1 MILETETGNQMSS
14 LICDLLPWISVLIT
28 WLILSHLLEFGLASI
43 LFTSMA
49 LLLSSV
55 LFALSRRKPVFMAEP
70 LEEEIF
76 RSDQETLPNKEDG
89 ALLSQPRIESMPQMR
104 EAQGQAKMFQPEGC
118 AVRSSLD
125 SSSESECINNFSTSE
140 DSEVEWPFKEDMDH
154 SPDCSD
160 GSITDEESLIEI
172 SIPSGHYVGQKEEE
186 PKFSLKQKFTDFTPG
201 SIFQQNCLADLLA
214 EINEMNEEDDNLI
227 EIDISMGS
235 IKCSRF
241 EIEA

>member
-1 MILETETGNQMSS
+1 MSS

-76 RSDQETLPNKEDG
+76 RSDQETLPIKEDG

-118 AVRSSLD
+118 TVRSSLD

-186 PKFSLKQKFTDFTPG
+186 PKFSLKQKFTDFTPD

-235 IKCSRF
+235 IKCSRLSGSII
-241 EIEA
+241 IESLQE